1 MADKSVNAK
10 QGTAK
15 SDAVLVADALLRASN
30 RLAIAK
36 KLYRELSACP
46 NPSLS
51 RLRKKDFELD
61 GKSLELAILFI
72 KMYRSLHAIV
82 GGDDTAAA
90 A

>member
-1 MADKSVNAK
+1 MYRHTRTVGAMADKSVNAK

-46 NPSLS
+46 NPL
-51 RLRKKDFELD
+51 
-61 GKSLELAILFI
+61 
-72 KMYRSLHAIV
+72 YRDCVRRISN
-82 GGDDTAAA
+82 
-90 A
+90 